1 MQGIRRQKLSGWAH
15 VRRAIYTRVSTDQGL
30 EQDFNSQDGF
40 GRLQLFD
47 AGRCQRHDL
56 HVDTSG
62 VHFGYAFV
70 AKVAKQRDEFEIAWQ
85 EKAVVR
91 PDPYPAVTPRVDAW
105 LFCIRVTTMAML

>member
-1 MQGIRRQKLSGWAH
+1 MQGIRRQKSSGWAH

-70 AKVAKQRDEFEIAWQ
+70 AKVAKQRMSSRSHG
-85 EKAVVR
+85 KRR
-91 PDPYPAVTPRVDAW
+91 PWCGPTRIPQ
-105 LFCIRVTTMAML
+105 